1 MNPSFFNGAG
11 RSRCHTNRTATCIPR
26 FAHSAVQ
33 CAVFSLGA
41 AAWLA
46 CGYAH
51 AQTTTPAQAATL
63 KEVTITGNPLGA
75 ADLIAP
81 TVSVSGDTLLLRSK
95 TTLGETLDGI
105 PGLSSSYF
113 GPNASRPIIRGQ
125 DGDRIRILNN
135 GGALLDASSLSADHA
150 VTADPISI
158 ERIEV
163 LRGPGALQ
171 YGGSAVGGV
180 VNVIDNR
187 IPREALFDAKGG
199 VGGKLDLGLATG
211 NRERGAGAL
220 LEGGNDRYALHVDV
234 FDRQTRDVNVPVSL
248 LCNKSSGAFTANRIC
263 NSASS
268 VNGGAVGGS
277 LFFDQG
283 YLGASASTYRSNYGT
298 VAEPDVT
305 IEMKSNR
312 FALEGEYRLSG
323 SLIQS
328 IKGQYSNTD
337 YVHTEFEGASAGT
350 VFKNKGSDLKLE
362 ARHAKFGN
370 FDGVVGFQAENTR
383 FSADGEEAFA
393 PYSKTQQKALFAYEE
408 YATSWGK
415 LSFGGRLDSVK
426 VESFGN
432 PNPALAKFVPGSRD
446 FTPTSYAL
454 GALWNMAPQ
463 WQLTSNLAYTE
474 RAPRDYEL
482 FANGPHVATKGY
494 EVGDASLGKERGTQL
509 DIGVAWTSGPDTF
522 AVTTY
527 LSQFKNYIGLSQSAG
542 VTRNKGDGEV
552 NPQDD
557 PLNPGFSQATG
568 QALEPLNEFRYQQV
582 RARFTGLEASGS
594 IRLVGGASPL
604 DLALRGDL
612 VRATN
617 VSSGQPLP
625 RIAPVRVGATL
636 KYTSGPIGASL
647 GFDRS
652 AAQSRVPV
660 GDQVTAGYTLWNA
673 AASYRVKSG
682 PTSLLWY
689 ARLDNLTN
697 QLAYS
702 ATSVLTTTVF
712 PNAPLPGRSLKVGLQ
727 ASF

>member
-1 MNPSFFNGAG
+1 MNPPFFTGAMRAHG
-11 RSRCHTNRTATCIPR
+11 RAGSVAAGFPR
-26 FAHSAVQ
+26 FACSAAQ
-33 CAVFSLGA
+33 HAAFSLGA
-41 AAWLA
+41 ALWLA
-46 CGYAH
+46 GGPAH
-51 AQTTTPAQAATL
+51 AQTAAPAQAATL

-75 ADLIAP
+75 TDLIAP
-81 TVSVSGDTLLLRSK
+81 TASFSGAALLLRSK
-95 TTLGETLDGI
+95 TTLGETLDGM
-105 PGLSSSYF
+105 PGVSSSYF

-135 GGALLDASSLSADHA
+135 SGALLDASGLSFDHA

-187 IPREALFDAKGG
+187 IPREALFDAQGG
-199 VGGKLDLGLATG
+199 TSGKLDLGLATG

-220 LEGGNDRYALHVDV
+220 LEGGNKRYALHVDV
-234 FDRQTRDVNVPVSL
+234 FDRQTGDVNVPVNL
-248 LCNKSSGAFTANRIC
+248 LCSKAGGAFSANRIC
-263 NSASS
+263 NSASQ
-268 VNGGAVGGS
+268 VKGGAVGGS
-277 LFFDQG
+277 VFFDHG

-298 VAEPDVT
+298 VVEPDVT
-305 IEMKSNR
+305 ITMASR
-312 FALEGEYRLSG
+312 RYALEGEYRLPG

-337 YVHTEFEGASAGT
+337 YVHTELTGAVAGT
-350 VFKNKGSDLKLE
+350 VFKNRGSDLRLE
-362 ARHAKFGN
+362 ARHAKLGN

-393 PYSKTQQKALFAYEE
+393 PYSKTQQKALFSYEE

-426 VESFGN
+426 VQSLGN

-454 GALWNMAPQ
+454 GALWRLASQ

-482 FANGPHVATKGY
+482 FANGPHVATKAY
-494 EVGDASLGKERGTQL
+494 EVGDAGLGKERATQL
-509 DIGVAWTSGPDTF
+509 DLGIAWKSGPDTL

-527 LSQFKNYIGLSQSAG
+527 RSQFKNYIGLSQSAG
-542 VTRNKGDGEV
+542 VTRNKADGEV

-568 QALEPLNEFRYQQV
+568 QALEPLSEFRYQQV
-582 RARFTGLEASGS
+582 RARFTGLEASGN
-594 IRLVGGASPL
+594 IRLLDGASPL

-612 VRATN
+612 IRATN
-617 VSSGQPLP
+617 MSSGQPLP

-636 KYTSGPIGASL
+636 KYASGPFGSSL

-652 AAQSRVPV
+652 AGQSRVPA
-660 GDQVTAGYTLWNA
+660 GDQATAAYTLWNA
-673 AASYRVKSG
+673 AASYRVNAG